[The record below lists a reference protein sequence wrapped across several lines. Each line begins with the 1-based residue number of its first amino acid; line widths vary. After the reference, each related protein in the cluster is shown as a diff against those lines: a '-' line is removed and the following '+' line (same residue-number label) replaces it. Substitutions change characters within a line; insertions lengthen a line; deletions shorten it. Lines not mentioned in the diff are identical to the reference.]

1 MAKAK
6 MNGTQ
11 MAVLRA
17 ARGLDDATLKTIR
30 AAIFAAAKTQFRIPQ
45 SHRLS
50 VEIDNT
56 DAADYGVL
64 KRKTTGETYSDGT
77 VTAPAVTFR
86 WFQCGTGTLQAT
98 SSRWADGINV
108 VSGNQFSVGDR
119 QYVTTYN
126 GAVYVRLASTAFTR

>member
-30 AAIFAAAKTQFRIPQ
+30 AAIFAAAKTQFNIPQ

-50 VEIDNT
+50 VEIDST

-64 KRKTTGETYSDGT
+64 KRKTTGQTYDDGVPPPVTYRWFRCAAGTTTPVSSCFSDGYT
-77 VTAPAVTFR
+77 SAPTGNGFTANNKDFVA
-86 WFQCGTGTLQAT
+86 
-98 SSRWADGINV
+98 SSNGYL
-108 VSGNQFSVGDR
+108 
-119 QYVTTYN
+119 YVK
-126 GAVYVRLASTAFTR
+126 LASTAFSR

>member
-30 AAIFAAAKTQFRIPQ
+30 AAIFAAVKTQFNIPQ

-50 VEIDNT
+50 VEIDST

-64 KRKTTGETYSDGT
+64 KRKTTGQTYDDGVPPP
-77 VTAPAVTFR
+77 VTYR
-86 WFQCGTGTLQAT
+86 WFACRQGTLEVEA
-98 SSRWADGINV
+98 SYWSN
-108 VSGNQFSVGDR
+108 GNSAQPNGDSFSVGAR
-119 QYVTTYN
+119 SYVTASN
-126 GAVYVRLASTAFTR
+126 GYLYVKLPSSAFSR

>member
-30 AAIFAAAKTQFRIPQ
+30 AAIFAAVKTQFNIPQ

-50 VEIDNT
+50 VEIDST

-64 KRKTTGETYSDGT
+64 KRKTTGQTYDDGVPPPVTYRWFACRQGTLEVEASYWSNGNSAQPAGNPFAVGARSYVTASNGT
-77 VTAPAVTFR
+77 VYTKM
-86 WFQCGTGTLQAT
+86 
-98 SSRWADGINV
+98 
-108 VSGNQFSVGDR
+108 
-119 QYVTTYN
+119 
-126 GAVYVRLASTAFTR
+126 ASTAFTR

>member
-30 AAIFAAAKTQFRIPQ
+30 AAIFAAAKTQFNIPQ

-50 VEIDNT
+50 VEIDST
-56 DAADYGVL
+56 DAVDYGVL
-64 KRKTTGETYSDGT
+64 KRKTTGQTYDDGVPPP
-77 VTAPAVTFR
+77 VTHR
-86 WFQCGTGTLQAT
+86 WFPCGTGTLESCT
-98 SSRWADGINV
+98 TYWANGHNV
-108 VSGNQFSVGDR
+108 QPSGNPFSVGPR
-119 QYVTTYN
+119 SFVTTQN
-126 GAVYVRLASTAFTR
+126 GTVYAKLPSSAFSR

>member
-30 AAIFAAAKTQFRIPQ
+30 AAIFAAAKTQFNIPQ

-50 VEIDNT
+50 VEIDST
-56 DAADYGVL
+56 DASDYGVL
-64 KRKTTGETYSDGT
+64 KRKTTGQTYDDGVPPP
-77 VTAPAVTFR
+77 VTYR
-86 WFQCGTGTLQAT
+86 WFACNTGTLEAGT
-98 SSRWADGINV
+98 SYWSNGHNAQP
-108 VSGNQFSVGDR
+108 SGNPFSVGAR
-119 QYVTTYN
+119 SYVTAQN
-126 GAVYVRLASTAFTR
+126 GVVYVKLPSSAFTR